1 MQEESKEQS
10 HKKYLYSVRKSTVKK
25 NSVGMQES
33 NEDMD
38 DEEFFDAVDEL

>member
-10 HKKYLYSVRKSTVKK
+10 HKKYLYSVRKSVKK